1 MQFLEA
7 RDVGI
12 DPGLNPYLLLLIS
25 LHPAFSVKGLELLN
39 NYLATTVG
47 EASLNS
53 LIWERNT
60 CRADVVKVGKLQS
73 PTLD

>member
-47 EASLNS
+47 EA
-53 LIWERNT
+53 RV
-60 CRADVVKVGKLQS
+60 R
-73 PTLD
+73 